1 MFWSRAI
8 IFFSTLKIVWTP
20 KEAKE
25 TVETVE
31 FGVAIYV
38 NIKWYGGTEETKENR
53 KTVETNEIHA
63 DTVWSLNLQLL
74 IVQHQKTPLKLLH
87 IRCTL

>member
-8 IFFSTLKIVWTP
+8 IFFSTLLKLYGETP

-38 NIKWYGGTEETKENR
+38 NIRWYGETEETKENR

-63 DTVWSLNLQLL
+63 DTVWSLNQ
-74 IVQHQKTPLKLLH
+74 
-87 IRCTL
+87 CNY

>member
-8 IFFSTLKIVWTP
+8 IFFSTLLKLYGETP

-38 NIKWYGGTEETKENR
+38 NIRWYGETER
-53 KTVETNEIHA
+53 LWRPMRFMQI
-63 DTVWSLNLQLL
+63 LCG
-74 IVQHQKTPLKLLH
+74 P
-87 IRCTL
+87 